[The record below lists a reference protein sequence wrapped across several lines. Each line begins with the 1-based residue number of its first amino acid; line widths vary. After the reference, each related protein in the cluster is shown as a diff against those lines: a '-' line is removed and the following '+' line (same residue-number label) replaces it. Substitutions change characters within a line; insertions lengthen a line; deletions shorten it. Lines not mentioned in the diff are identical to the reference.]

1 MRKTILTLLLMT
13 LILAGREKGHAVRQ
27 EQDDFVDRSQGRSVV
42 MSREGIVAAEQPL
55 ASEAGAIIL
64 AHGGSAADAA
74 VAANAVMGVIEP
86 MMDGMGGD
94 LFAIEWDGKTG
105 KLTGLNASG
114 WSPEKLTVAFLR
126 GKGYTTIPSQGI
138 HSVTVP
144 GCVEGWWKLHQR
156 FGRLPWAELF
166 QPAIYY
172 ASQGFPVAEWDSN
185 WWKGAAGVLANDEDA
200 RRVFL
205 PKGSPPEVGEV
216 FRNPEYA
223 KALELVAQQ
232 GEDGFYRGAIAQAIL
247 KTSDE
252 LGGVLASSDLS
263 LFHSEWVEPISTTYR
278 GWKVYEIPPNGQGM
292 AALEMLNIMERFPL
306 ADYGSLGAQR
316 LHIEMEAQRLA
327 YADVFHYLGD
337 PNFSPVPVAGLISKA
352 YAEERA
358 KLVNPEQANCNPA
371 PGVPPAAPAMVG
383 GTPAR
388 PGSDTTYLCAVDR
401 DGNIVSLIQSVSG
414 AFGSGVAVKG
424 YGFLLQNRGAG
435 FVMDP
440 SSPDVLAPHKRPY
453 HTIIPAFMEK
463 GSLHIGFGIM
473 GGLNQPQA
481 HAQFVSNIAD
491 YGMNIQ
497 AALEAPRFTK
507 MDHEGCDFVIENRV
521 PEATRKE
528 LSRLGHLLNVKG
540 PFDAIVG
547 GGQAV
552 MHNSETRV
560 NYGASD
566 PRKDGS
572 AVPEPGQFLLT
583 TPATVAPRF

>member
-1 MRKTILTLLLMT
+1 MT
-13 LILAGREKGHAVRQ
+13 LILADGSMDHPVRGQ
-27 EQDDFVDRSQGRSVV
+27 EHDDFLHRSQARSIV
-42 MSREGIVAAEQPL
+42 MSREGIVATEQPL
-55 ASEAGAIIL
+55 ASQAGAIIL

-74 VAANAVMGVIEP
+74 IAANAVMGVIEP

-94 LFAIEWDGKTG
+94 RFAIERDSKTG
-105 KLTGLNASG
+105 KLSGLNASG
-114 WSPEKLTVAFLR
+114 WSPEKMTIAFLR
-126 GKGYTTIPSQGI
+126 GKGYMTMPSQGI
-138 HSVTVP
+138 DSVTVP

-172 ASQGFPVAEWDSN
+172 ASHGFPVTEWNSN
-185 WWKGAAGVLANDEDA
+185 WWKGAIRVLANDEEA

-205 PKGSPPEVGEV
+205 PNGSPPEVGEV
-216 FRNPEYA
+216 FRNPKYA
-223 KALELVAQQ
+223 EALELVARQ

-247 KTSDE
+247 KTSGE
-252 LGGVLASSDLS
+252 LGGPMAASDLS
-263 LFHSEWVEPISTTYR
+263 QFQSAWVEPISTTYH
-278 GWKVYEIPPNGQGM
+278 GWTVYEMPPNGQGM

-306 ADYGSLGAQR
+306 ASFGQLSTQR
-316 LHIEMEAQRLA
+316 FHIEMEAQRLA
-327 YADVFHYLGD
+327 YVDVFHYLGD
-337 PNFSPVPVAGLISKA
+337 PGFSPVPVAGLISKA

-358 KLVNPEQANCNPA
+358 KLIDPEHANCNPA
-371 PGVPPAAPAMVG
+371 AGVPAAASPIAG
-383 GTPAR
+383 GTPAQ
-388 PGSDTTYLCAVDR
+388 PGSDTTYLSVVDR
-401 DGNIVSLIQSVSG
+401 DGNIVSLIQSLSG
-414 AFGSGVAVKG
+414 GFGSGVAVKG

-435 FVMDP
+435 FVFDP

-463 GSLHIGFGIM
+463 GNLHIGFGIM

-481 HAQFVSNIAD
+481 HAQFVSDIAD

-497 AALEAPRFTK
+497 AAIEAPRFTK
-507 MDHEGCDFVIENRV
+507 MDHEGCDFIIENRV

-528 LSRLGHLLNVKG
+528 LSRVGHVLSVTG

-552 MHNSETRV
+552 MHNSDTQV

-572 AVPEPGQFLLT
+572 AVPEPGPFWRSQ
-583 TPATVAPRF
+583 